1 MKALVGGSDK
11 TQGASTLVQGAGG
24 FGKTTLAIDACH
36 HAEVVNAFPDGMLWT
51 SLGEKPDLGR
61 ILSDLHVLAT
71 GNPPAVAGLEQ
82 IGQAIAKALEGRRCL
97 VVVDDAWRAEDLAPF
112 LQLNGPKLLV
122 TTRIRTLIEQV
133 GQDGWPEVP
142 VEEMEA
148 DEAAAILGRG
158 LALEGPTRDAVH
170 RLADRLGCWPLLL
183 DLANARLREEQ
194 KSGRGSVAECIDFVA
209 TLFEKKGVLGFDRRD
224 SNARNTAVGRSVEV
238 GLERADEMFPGLA
251 QKTAELSVFPE
262 NVAVPTP
269 VLSDLW
275 GMDEF
280 DIEEEV
286 LRPLDNLS
294 LLRWDREAKEIR
306 LHMMIDRALRERLK
320 RAEGGLAAVNRKLID
335 AWGDPCRLPHD
346 YAWRWFGW
354 HCVQAND
361 MPRLRSL
368 LLDFNWL
375 RAKLNATD
383 INALLGEFDNVNRDP
398 QVELIQGALRLSAH
412 ALAKDKAQLAGQLL
426 ARIPEQQS
434 RLRGR
439 ILEGARAIRE
449 PWLRPL
455 RTSLTSPGGA
465 LLRTLEGHSAMSPPW
480 R

>member
-1 MKALVGGSDK
+1 M
-11 TQGASTLVQGAGG
+11 
-24 FGKTTLAIDACH
+24 
-36 HAEVVNAFPDGMLWT
+36 
-51 SLGEKPDLGR
+51 
-61 ILSDLHVLAT
+61 
-71 GNPPAVAGLEQ
+71 
-82 IGQAIAKALEGRRCL
+82 
-97 VVVDDAWRAEDLAPF
+97 
-112 LQLNGPKLLV
+112 
-122 TTRIRTLIEQV
+122 
-133 GQDGWPEVP
+133 
-142 VEEMEA
+142 
-148 DEAAAILGRG
+148 
-158 LALEGPTRDAVH
+158 
-170 RLADRLGCWPLLL
+170 
-183 DLANARLREEQ
+183 
-194 KSGRGSVAECIDFVA
+194 
-209 TLFEKKGVLGFDRRD
+209 LGFDRRD
-224 SNARNTAVGRSVEV
+224 SKARNAAVGRSVEV

-275 GMDEF
+275 GMDES

-294 LLRWDREAKEIR
+294 LLRWDRRAKEIR
-306 LHMMIDRALRERLK
+306 LHTMIDRALKERLNS
-320 RAEGGLAAVNRKLID
+320 AEGGLAAMNRKLID

-361 MPRLRSL
+361 VPRLRSL

-383 INALLGEFDNVNRDP
+383 INALLGEFDNVNGDP

-412 ALAKDKAQLAGQLL
+412 VLAKDKAQLAGQLL

-434 RLRGR
+434 WLRGR

-455 RTSLTSPGGA
+455 RTSLTSPGGP
-465 LLRTLEGHSAMSPPW
+465 LLRTLEGHSGLSAPL